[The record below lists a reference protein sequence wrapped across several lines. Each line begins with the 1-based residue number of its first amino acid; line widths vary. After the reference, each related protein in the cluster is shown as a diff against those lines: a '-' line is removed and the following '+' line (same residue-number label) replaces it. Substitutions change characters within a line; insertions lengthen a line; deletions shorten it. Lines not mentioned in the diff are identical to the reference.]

1 MTFTPKPTI
10 TDAATIA
17 GCALRLLT
25 GFAQPAD
32 LRTLQRYRASNDRD
46 TANAARFFLNVWGDS
61 GADANELPCDV
72 EPSSEPTNVV
82 SLTVHQTRHD
92 LAHAFRSMDAAR
104 SYDPKEPA

>member
-1 MTFTPKPTI
+1 MTFTPRPTI

-25 GFAQPAD
+25 GVANPGD
-32 LRTLQRYRASNDRD
+32 LRTLQGYRASNDRD

-61 GADANELPCDV
+61 AADANELPCDV
-72 EPSSEPTNVV
+72 EAELTNVV

-92 LAHAFRSMDAAR
+92 LAHAFKSMDAAR
-104 SYDPKEPA
+104 SYPPKEGA